1 MRPTVRTSSLLLVA
15 VSFVAGVLVGFSY
28 HHIIDE
34 HHEETA
40 HAVLSHAPRPG
51 PSETQWQRFEA
62 RLAALEQQ
70 KKRLGEMAAA
80 SAAEP
85 LPKPAKRMPTA
96 AAAAATHHHAS
107 TADSSVGA
115 DGCPNGRKPYHLLLT
130 AQDSVYQAWQTRVMY
145 YHFKKL
151 QRSNPCSE
159 MTGFTRML
167 NSDGAKR
174 DGLMDEMPTV
184 LVHALDHG
192 SGCRDSGENTCD
204 MGFPVM
210 NRPHG
215 VTQLLAKLQAG
226 VPELAH
232 LTEQYVLIAET
243 DHVFIREPKNMAT
256 PKKPACFPFGYMN
269 AKAKELRPIVQR
281 FVDDPSV
288 VDPCGP
294 SPVIIH
300 LPLLRKLTPEWLD
313 LSFALKRD
321 PEADKVFGWVLEMW
335 GYTLAATRLGIR
347 HHVWN
352 SLQAE
357 PSALWH
363 SDLDGDPH
371 IYHYT
376 FGLEY
381 TADGMP
387 VTGGVGDWSLDKRHF
402 MSQYPPPNLDPPPK
416 CAGKAA
422 HTLHRL
428 FNEAITGTPSWPAN
442 HAAKGTL
449 GWGAAAQ
456 GGFSLDEDMYRRQP
470 AVQRLV
476 TQGPWTLAG
485 ASPVLFFRMGRLST
499 PWGSGTWGFAHGSG
513 GKRGHVTMTIGS
525 CGTWRVA
532 LDASGVA
539 FTATHEQDGRTA
551 QGELAAS
558 GAASA
563 FREGKASH
571 IIASTAAEGGD
582 GPGGEMVRRLLGSG
596 PWAWTG
602 VSPVGWLRG
611 GVLHTP
617 WGPGTWKP
625 HASND
630 GTIIASFVGEHH
642 HVTFAECASF
652 VSLRERDN
660 DRATGAISLS
670 PAATSC
676 PELSA

>member
-1 MRPTVRTSSLLLVA
+1 MSSPAARSVWQRCSPKERPKTVSLTNEVGGECIGPPPAHRGVASAAMVRTSSLMLVA

-34 HHEETA
+34 HHEDTA

-62 RLAALEQQ
+62 RLAALEQRE
-70 KKRLGEMAAA
+70 KREPATA
-80 SAAEP
+80 SATEA

-96 AAAAATHHHAS
+96 AGAAAGAAMHHHAS
-107 TADSSVGA
+107 TAASSAGV
-115 DGCPNGRKPYHLLLT
+115 DGCPAGRKPYHLLLT

-151 QRSNPCSE
+151 QRSNPCTE

-192 SGCRDSGENTCD
+192 SGCRDTGENTCD

-226 VPELAH
+226 APELAH

-256 PKKPACFPFGYMN
+256 PRKPACFPFGYMN

-281 FVDDPSV
+281 FVDDPDV

-294 SPVIIH
+294 SPVLIH

-313 LSFALKRD
+313 LSFVLKRD
-321 PEADKVFGWVLEMW
+321 AEADKVFGWVLEMW

-347 HHVWN
+347 HYVWN

-381 TADGMP
+381 TADGAP
-387 VTGGVGDWSLDKRHF
+387 GSTAPTDAR
-402 MSQYPPPNLDPPPK
+402 PPK
-416 CAGKAA
+416 
-422 HTLHRL
+422 
-428 FNEAITGTPSWPAN
+428 
-442 HAAKGTL
+442 
-449 GWGAAAQ
+449 
-456 GGFSLDEDMYRRQP
+456 
-470 AVQRLV
+470 
-476 TQGPWTLAG
+476 
-485 ASPVLFFRMGRLST
+485 
-499 PWGSGTWGFAHGSG
+499 
-513 GKRGHVTMTIGS
+513 
-525 CGTWRVA
+525 
-532 LDASGVA
+532 
-539 FTATHEQDGRTA
+539 
-551 QGELAAS
+551 
-558 GAASA
+558 
-563 FREGKASH
+563 
-571 IIASTAAEGGD
+571 
-582 GPGGEMVRRLLGSG
+582 
-596 PWAWTG
+596 
-602 VSPVGWLRG
+602 
-611 GVLHTP
+611 
-617 WGPGTWKP
+617 
-625 HASND
+625 
-630 GTIIASFVGEHH
+630 
-642 HVTFAECASF
+642 
-652 VSLRERDN
+652 
-660 DRATGAISLS
+660 
-670 PAATSC
+670 
-676 PELSA
+676 